1 MDIQPI
7 HRIAVK
13 QIAPPRAEKFV
24 GETGIKFDLVIGT
37 HNDDASYWTN
47 NAFEVVKDGYDWKKG
62 DTVVVIYQAAAEAFG
77 SYSDKKGYDLGQD
90 IEGEK
95 IYFFKPEEIQL
106 TIRNEQIIAPRGKCI
121 VTQVAKKPVTS
132 AFIIPDQAKEEY
144 ERDLYDV
151 IAVGEATPEHKLN
164 KDSSRM
170 TLKVLTEAIPNIG
183 DRVIVQKNR
192 GYPMEAPLNKKL
204 DKNYWLVGLEE
215 IMGVW
220 NQ

>member
-7 HRIAVK
+7 HRIAVR
-13 QIAPPRAEKFV
+13 QIAPPRAEKYV

-37 HNDDASYWTN
+37 HNEDASYWTN

-77 SYSDKKGYDLGQD
+77 SYSDKKGYDLGQEID
-90 IEGEK
+90 GGK
-95 IYFFKPEEIQL
+95 IYFFKPDEVQI
-106 TIRNEQIIAPRGKCI
+106 TIRDGVLIAPRGKCI
-121 VTQVAKKPVTS
+121 VTQVPKKPVTS
-132 AFIIPDQAKEEY
+132 SFIIPDQAREEY

-151 IAVGEATPEHKLN
+151 VAVGEPTPEHLLN
-164 KDSSRM
+164 KDANRM
-170 TLKVLTEAIPNIG
+170 TLKVLTEAIPEIG

-192 GYPMEAPLNKKL
+192 GYPVEAPLNKKL
-204 DKNYWLVGLEE
+204 EKSYWLVGLEE

-220 NQ
+220 N